1 MGFNPCKA
9 WFIQVYY
16 SGQFSLNMSGILLT
30 NGRMV
35 IYGDISDCHSR
46 DDGLVLA
53 SIEYRLGMLLNI
65 LQCIGQFLTTKNYLI
80 QTVNIIINSREME
93 KP

>member
-1 MGFNPCKA
+1 MVF
-9 WFIQVYY
+9 
-16 SGQFSLNMSGILLT
+16 LT
-30 NGRMV
+30 NGHMA

-46 DDGLVLA
+46 GDGLVLA

-80 QTVNIIINSREME
+80 QTVNIIINSGETE